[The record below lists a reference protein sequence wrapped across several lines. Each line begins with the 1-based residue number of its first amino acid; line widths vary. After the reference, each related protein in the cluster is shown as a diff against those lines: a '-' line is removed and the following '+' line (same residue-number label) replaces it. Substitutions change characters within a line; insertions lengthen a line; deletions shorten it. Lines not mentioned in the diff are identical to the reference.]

1 MAEAGE
7 MVLWKTPG
15 VIVSASFANLISL
28 LTSSDFSDCSELS
41 KSSAR
46 FDVCPGF
53 SHVFSR
59 LNLALKSS

>member
-28 LTSSDFSDCSELS
+28 LTFLTAANCQ
-41 KSSAR
+41 
-46 FDVCPGF
+46 
-53 SHVFSR
+53 
-59 LNLALKSS
+59 NLQPLLMCALAFACV